1 MATPLLN
8 PTAPATGLSFSTA
21 MPGPRRLG
29 ITGGIGSG
37 KSLVGR
43 ILAAMGAP
51 FYSAD
56 QRARYLME
64 REPDLVAGIR
74 ALFGPEAYLPT
85 GQLDRAFLAKAAFA
99 DPARTQ
105 RLNALVHPAVEA
117 DYEQWASLPRP
128 GVPYTVKEAA
138 LLFEAGTYRRVHFVL
153 GVLAPAP
160 LRISRTLARDPQ
172 RNLAQVERIIGLQM
186 PEAELQAR
194 SHLWLYNDDAQP
206 VLPQAEAIHAWLYM
220 QAETRP

>member
-1 MATPLLN
+1 MATPFLN
-8 PTAPATGLSFSTA
+8 PAAPATGLPLGTA
-21 MPGPRRLG
+21 TPGPLRLG

-43 ILAAMGAP
+43 MLATMGAP

-64 REPDLVAGIR
+64 QEPELVAGIL

-85 GQLDRAFLAKAAFA
+85 GQLDRAFLAQAAFA

-117 DYEQWASLPRP
+117 DYERWASQPRP

-153 GVLAPAP
+153 AVLAPEP
-160 LRISRTLARDPQ
+160 VRIARTLARDPHRSQ
-172 RNLAQVERIIGLQM
+172 AQVERIIGLQM

-206 VLPQAEAIHAWLYM
+206 VLPQAEAIHAWLYAM
-220 QAETRP
+220 GQDR

>member
-1 MATPLLN
+1 MATPFLN
-8 PTAPATGLSFSTA
+8 PQAPATGLSLGPAT
-21 MPGPRRLG
+21 PGPLRLG

-43 ILAAMGAP
+43 MLATMGAP

-64 REPDLVAGIR
+64 HDAALTTGIQ
-74 ALFGPEAYLPT
+74 ALFGPQAYDAAGRLN
-85 GQLDRAFLAKAAFA
+85 RALLAQAAFA
-99 DPARTQ
+99 DPALTQ

-117 DYEQWASLPRP
+117 DYELWACQPRP
-128 GVPYTVKEAA
+128 GVAYTVKEAA

-153 GVLAPAP
+153 AVLAPMGV
-160 LRISRTLARDPQ
+160 RIARTLARDPQ

-186 PEAELQAR
+186 PEAQLQIR
-194 SHLWLYNDDAQP
+194 SHLRLVNDDIEA
-206 VLPQAEAIHAWLYM
+206 VLPQAEAIHTWLCA
-220 QAETRP
+220 QG